1 MDATKRGAL
10 FMALALALGLLLAF
24 GTPGEASRVEEDTQL
39 VVGVGD
45 DITGRLMEQILARY
59 QQDGREGAVG
69 SDRSGDLSGEWRN
82 LLTTGQTDM
91 DSYLFI
97 DCCSNAGQW
106 SLLTQDTDLGFY
118 CTHISMAIVNQNEGF
133 SIYGPVVMNGEVLGH
148 WTEPSAIRTMAIPM
162 KREHLAQ
169 LVRTEYPEVDE
180 LREVSAT
187 SILYAF
193 EDHQVDGAVMDIARA
208 FQLPQ
213 YDYTYV
219 TQQDYVS
226 YCLVVRD
233 DIIDTPQFQ
242 TFLRYY
248 NQTAEAMNDRD
259 TMQALYGM
267 DDGFWQTVRL
277 KFLYLPQG

>member
-10 FMALALALGLLLAF
+10 VLALALVLGLLLAF
-24 GTPGEASRVEEDTQL
+24 AVPWAASRGQTKAQL

-45 DITGRLMEQILARY
+45 DITGRLMEEILKRC
-59 QQDGREGAVG
+59 QEDGHHNIVSPDQAAE
-69 SDRSGDLSGEWRN
+69 L
-82 LLTTGQTDM
+82 

-133 SIYGPVVMNGEVLGH
+133 SIYGPVVMNGEVLGY
-148 WTEPSAIRTMAIPM
+148 WKDPSEIRTMAIPM
-162 KREHLAQ
+162 KREHLAK
-169 LVRTEYPEVDE
+169 LVREEYPEVDE
-180 LREVSAT
+180 IREVSAT

-193 EDHQVDGAVMDIARA
+193 EDRQVDGAVMDIARA

-213 YDYTYV
+213 YSYTRV
-219 TQQDYVS
+219 TDQDYVS

-242 TFLRYY
+242 VFLQYY
-248 NQTAEAMNDRD
+248 NETAQALNDKD
-259 TMQALYGM
+259 TIQSLYGM
-267 DDGFWQTVRL
+267 DDTFWQAVRL
-277 KFLYLPQG
+277 KFLYLPETGPS